1 MSLTALADSSSL
13 IILFKTGLLDRCT
26 GLYNLL
32 VTRSVKSEIT
42 RKGYPGSEYFARLCG
57 QERLNLLPDSD
68 NNSFDHDLSGLDRGE
83 KDTISQFQKGN
94 GDFIIIDDGRGADI
108 CRRRSLPYI
117 NALLIPKILF
127 IINEFSEP
135 EFREYFSGVLAVG
148 RYSSGVISFAENCTG
163 NDLKSF
169 IP

>member
-13 IILFKTGLLDRCT
+13 IILFKTGLLDRCA
-26 GLYNLL
+26 GHYNLL
-32 VTRSVKSEIT
+32 ITRSVKSEIT
-42 RKGYPGSEYFARLCG
+42 RKGYPGSEYFARLCT
-57 QERLNLLPDSD
+57 QEILNLLCDSD
-68 NNSFDHDLSGLDRGE
+68 NNSNDVDLSGLDRGE
-83 KDTISQFQKGN
+83 RDTIFQFQKGN
-94 GDFIIIDDGRGADI
+94 GDFVLIDDRRGADI

-127 IINEFSEP
+127 IINEVSEP
-135 EFREYFSGVLAVG
+135 EFREYFAGILNVG
-148 RYSSGVISFAENCTG
+148 RYSPEIVSFAENCTE

>member
-13 IILFKTGLLDRCT
+13 IILFKTGLLDKCA
-26 GLYNLL
+26 GLYDLL
-32 VTRSVKSEIT
+32 ITQSVKSEIT
-42 RKGYPGSEYFARLCG
+42 RKGYPGSEYFDRLCS
-57 QERLNLLPDSD
+57 QERLNLLSDGD

-83 KDTISQFQKGN
+83 RDTISRFLKGD

-117 NALLIPKILF
+117 NALLIPKILYVKKV
-127 IINEFSEP
+127 ISEP
-135 EFREYFSGVLAVG
+135 EFREYFAGILTVG
-148 RYSSGVISFAENCTG
+148 RYSSEVISFAENCTG
-163 NDLKSF
+163 NDLKRF